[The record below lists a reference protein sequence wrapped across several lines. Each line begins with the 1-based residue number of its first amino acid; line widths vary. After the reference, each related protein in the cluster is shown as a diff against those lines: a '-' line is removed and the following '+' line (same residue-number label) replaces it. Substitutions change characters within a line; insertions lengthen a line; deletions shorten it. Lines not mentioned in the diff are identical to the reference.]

1 MLDHA
6 QKPTTARFEI
16 GAGGTGG
23 NPSAPGAET
32 TVRHFRPDR
41 YYWILYR
48 HDLTVN
54 DDMHRTDSPSS
65 VKSQDIT
72 AVASRPVTAAQ
83 KPSYRLFPSVEPTP
97 PASPKSTVF
106 SSNPAFSKSPEPVRR
121 RSSSLD
127 ETART
132 PATTPQHG
140 MRSVFA
146 PRRRPSRAGMS
157 DMKPMST
164 VQEIP
169 LDSPTVPTR
178 FTFKSFASSA
188 YSEDSGHGRSSSAP
202 LDVARDEH
210 ASPTS
215 DKAAKEDL
223 ISGQSPVWQNRQA
236 AASTQTLHGLGLT
249 MPPSLTELST
259 LRAPSAQRSSRPKPN
274 LRLNLKF
281 QKPDR
286 PPPPPP
292 KSPRHAHK
300 SSLHSQNA
308 SFHSRSSSA
317 QSRTSSRASSRA
329 SSPISTA
336 HSVAYQPIK
345 PIIVHR
351 PASSKGSPA
360 SSGAPVAVTIDP
372 GVRARDIMGT
382 PMAERGRQIRA
393 VFRKPMPRPPPKE
406 SPGPT
411 RDALSP
417 PASRFSAT
425 LPTDDLLTEGERTPR
440 ALPFSKPSTL
450 YQNPAAS
457 TSSLMVPGSDADDA
471 PPPTPQKDSFK
482 QKRSDESMGRQ
493 LTAERYDKSAVV
505 RQISIPATTE
515 AVVAPLN
522 WSSKAVPPARD
533 PPRLPVS
540 MNSANPATDSSVIR
554 EEKAQAENTDR
565 SLTPDLH
572 FATKSRRQSRVDKP
586 TPELPFRSA
595 TPELALGQVEDPA
608 ETMRGLARQTEALH
622 ARYTSLRSDR
632 QKLSMSIVSSLR
644 DQQAGPQYGN
654 TLLDQHMSL
663 AAINSSMDICFA
675 KLKSLECRKEA
686 AMAAIITQQASRR
699 RHEKLKQA
707 TVARSHSSLR
717 SAESSRSTPEV
728 AVELVSAKTSAN
740 KARKDS
746 VQPDLSALALQ
757 GHTGNLNVATGQERS
772 QSSDKHPTAKRP
784 STGKAGAI
792 EYDDFSSSDVEAVL
806 PRKIR
811 IKGAKAAKL
820 LGLIADEVQPG
831 SPGITLPAH
840 GERELTPKMLAPSY
854 ANSPAIE
861 VHIPSSPFHLSLPPP
876 SPAPTS
882 PLPTPPA
889 GTPPL
894 SAPLSRKGSMESA
907 PSVADSTTSVT
918 NTVTMDVPEGNAFR
932 QAINN
937 KVSNEV
943 LVESP
948 SIGDAAR
955 RGSAAGS
962 ALSTATQDE
971 REEEPMGLKSARR
984 GLLQT
989 IQVFVDDEILDYYHN
1004 GGRSEHSAGSPVA
1017 GQ

>member
-1 MLDHA
+1 
-6 QKPTTARFEI
+6 
-16 GAGGTGG
+16 
-23 NPSAPGAET
+23 
-32 TVRHFRPDR
+32 
-41 YYWILYR
+41 
-48 HDLTVN
+48 
-54 DDMHRTDSPSS
+54 MHRTDSPSS
-65 VKSQDIT
+65 VKSQDTT
-72 AVASRPVTAAQ
+72 AVASRQVTTAQ

-106 SSNPAFSKSPEPVRR
+106 SSNSAFSKSPEPVRR

-132 PATTPQHG
+132 PATTAQHG
-140 MRSVFA
+140 TRSVFA

-169 LDSPTVPTR
+169 LDSPTVPAR

-202 LDVARDEH
+202 LEVARDEH
-210 ASPTS
+210 ASPISS
-215 DKAAKEDL
+215 DAAKEDL
-223 ISGQSPVWQNRQA
+223 TLGHSPVWQNRQA

-274 LRLNLKF
+274 LTLNLKL

-292 KSPRHAHK
+292 KSPRHAHN

-317 QSRTSSRASSRA
+317 QSRTSSRASSRV
-329 SSPISTA
+329 SSPIATA

-360 SSGAPVAVTIDP
+360 SSGAPVAVNPDA
-372 GVRARDIMGT
+372 RARDIMGT

-411 RDALSP
+411 RDTLSP
-417 PASRFSAT
+417 PASRFSAV
-425 LPTDDLLTEGERTPR
+425 LPADDLLTEGERTPR
-440 ALPFSKPSTL
+440 AIPFSKPSTL

-482 QKRSDESMGRQ
+482 QKRSDESMGQQ
-493 LTAERYDKSAVV
+493 LTAERYDKSAVI
-505 RQISIPATTE
+505 RQIFNTGEHRSSCCASE
-515 AVVAPLN
+515 LVVQG
-522 WSSKAVPPARD
+522 
-533 PPRLPVS
+533 
-540 MNSANPATDSSVIR
+540 NPSVIR
-554 EEKAQAENTDR
+554 EEKARAENTDR
-565 SLTPDLH
+565 SLTPDLQ

-595 TPELALGQVEDPA
+595 TPELASGQVEDPS

-740 KARKDS
+740 KLRKDS

-757 GHTGNLNVATGQERS
+757 GHTGNLNLTTGQERS
-772 QSSDKHPTAKRP
+772 QSSDKHPTAKRS

-894 SAPLSRKGSMESA
+894 SAPLSRKGSIESA
-907 PSVADSTTSVT
+907 PSVADSIASVT
-918 NTVTMDVPEGNAFR
+918 NTVTMDVLEGNAFR

-937 KVSNEV
+937 KVCDEI
-943 LVESP
+943 LAESP
-948 SIGDAAR
+948 STGDVAR
-955 RGSAAGS
+955 RGSAVGS
-962 ALSTATQDE
+962 ALSTATEEE

-1004 GGRSEHSAGSPVA
+1004 GGRSERSAGSPVA

>member
-1 MLDHA
+1 MLHSTLGPP
-6 QKPTTARFEI
+6 QRSH
-16 GAGGTGG
+16 G
-23 NPSAPGAET
+23 
-32 TVRHFRPDR
+32 H
-41 YYWILYR
+41 
-48 HDLTVN
+48 
-54 DDMHRTDSPSS
+54 
-65 VKSQDIT
+65 
-72 AVASRPVTAAQ
+72 PVE
-83 KPSYRLFPSVEPTP
+83 L
-97 PASPKSTVF
+97 
-106 SSNPAFSKSPEPVRR
+106 
-121 RSSSLD
+121 
-127 ETART
+127 
-132 PATTPQHG
+132 
-140 MRSVFA
+140 
-146 PRRRPSRAGMS
+146 RAG
-157 DMKPMST
+157 
-164 VQEIP
+164 
-169 LDSPTVPTR
+169 
-178 FTFKSFASSA
+178 
-188 YSEDSGHGRSSSAP
+188 
-202 LDVARDEH
+202 
-210 ASPTS
+210 
-215 DKAAKEDL
+215 
-223 ISGQSPVWQNRQA
+223 
-236 AASTQTLHGLGLT
+236 
-249 MPPSLTELST
+249 
-259 LRAPSAQRSSRPKPN
+259 
-274 LRLNLKF
+274 
-281 QKPDR
+281 
-286 PPPPPP
+286 
-292 KSPRHAHK
+292 
-300 SSLHSQNA
+300 
-308 SFHSRSSSA
+308 
-317 QSRTSSRASSRA
+317 
-329 SSPISTA
+329 
-336 HSVAYQPIK
+336 
-345 PIIVHR
+345 

-360 SSGAPVAVTIDP
+360 SSGAPVAVNPDA
-372 GVRARDIMGT
+372 RARDIMGT

-411 RDALSP
+411 RDTLSP
-417 PASRFSAT
+417 PASRFSAV
-425 LPTDDLLTEGERTPR
+425 LPADDLLTEGERTPR
-440 ALPFSKPSTL
+440 AIPFSKPSTL

-482 QKRSDESMGRQ
+482 QKRSDESMGQQ
-493 LTAERYDKSAVV
+493 LTAERYDKSAVI
-505 RQISIPATTE
+505 RQISIPASTE

-540 MNSANPATDSSVIR
+540 MNSANPATDPSVIR
-554 EEKAQAENTDR
+554 EEKARAENTDR
-565 SLTPDLH
+565 SLTPDLQ

-595 TPELALGQVEDPA
+595 TPELASGQVEDPS

-740 KARKDS
+740 KLRKDS

-757 GHTGNLNVATGQERS
+757 GHTGNLNLTTGQERS
-772 QSSDKHPTAKRP
+772 QSSDKHPTAKRS

-894 SAPLSRKGSMESA
+894 SAPLSRKGSIESA
-907 PSVADSTTSVT
+907 PSVADSIASVT
-918 NTVTMDVPEGNAFR
+918 NTVTMDVLEGNAFR

-937 KVSNEV
+937 KVCDEI
-943 LVESP
+943 LAESP
-948 SIGDAAR
+948 STGDVAR
-955 RGSAAGS
+955 RGSAVGS
-962 ALSTATQDE
+962 ALSTATEEE

-1004 GGRSEHSAGSPVA
+1004 GGRSERSAGSPVA

>member
-1 MLDHA
+1 ATPALLVLRPLFAIFD
-6 QKPTTARFEI
+6 R
-16 GAGGTGG
+16 TGITG
-23 NPSAPGAET
+23 
-32 TVRHFRPDR
+32 
-41 YYWILYR
+41 LYR
-48 HDLTVN
+48 CDLAVN
-54 DDMHRTDSPSS
+54 DNMHRTDSPSS
-65 VKSQDIT
+65 VKSQDTT
-72 AVASRPVTAAQ
+72 AVASRLVTATQ

-202 LDVARDEH
+202 LDVVRDEH

-223 ISGQSPVWQNRQA
+223 TSVQSPVWQNRQA

-329 SSPISTA
+329 SSPIATA

-360 SSGAPVAVTIDP
+360 SSGAPVAIDP

-425 LPTDDLLTEGERTPR
+425 LPADDLLTEGERTPR

-505 RQISIPATTE
+505 RQISISASTE

-533 PPRLPVS
+533 PPRLPGS
-540 MNSANPATDSSVIR
+540 MNSANPATDPSVIR

-565 SLTPDLH
+565 SLTPDLQI
-572 FATKSRRQSRVDKP
+572 ATKPRRQSRVDKP

-595 TPELALGQVEDPA
+595 TPELASGQVEDPA

-622 ARYTSLRSDR
+622 TRYTSLRSDR

-740 KARKDS
+740 KVRKDS

-757 GHTGNLNVATGQERS
+757 GHTGSLTTGKERS

-784 STGKAGAI
+784 STGIAGAI

-831 SPGITLPAH
+831 SPGITLPTH

-894 SAPLSRKGSMESA
+894 SAPLSRKGSFESA

-918 NTVTMDVPEGNAFR
+918 NTVTMDVLEGNAFR

-937 KVSNEV
+937 KVSDEV
-943 LVESP
+943 LAESP
-948 SIGDAAR
+948 STGDAAR

-962 ALSTATQDE
+962 ALSTATHEE

-1004 GGRSEHSAGSPVA
+1004 GGRSERSAGSPVA